1 MISLGKFQILTSESD
16 ACFPCLYLCSCSPGD
31 SLSTITNDLCLSTL
45 FLSIIVSKL
54 IKTYLLLTNYNSW
67 ILCTK
72 FYSKNQIICTKS
84 WTKYPI
90 YSSDGGAITSFW
102 PPLCFGFHIN
112 ILFSM
117 EFTWRLQLCSVLH
130 IWLSGGQEVIV
141 DEMVWCDVMSSD
153 CQVHNSLQTQPQGL
167 AILLPPPSLEM
178 LAESQQELSEEDL
191 CWSGQRSVVLLLV
204 Q

>member
-1 MISLGKFQILTSESD
+1 MRVSLKSHG
-16 ACFPCLYLCSCSPGD
+16 
-31 SLSTITNDLCLSTL
+31 
-45 FLSIIVSKL
+45 
-54 IKTYLLLTNYNSW
+54 TY
-67 ILCTK
+67 
-72 FYSKNQIICTKS
+72 
-84 WTKYPI
+84 
-90 YSSDGGAITSFW
+90 
-102 PPLCFGFHIN
+102 CFGFHIN

-117 EFTWRLQLCSVLH
+117 EFTRRLQLCSVLH

-191 CWSGQRSVVLLLV
+191 CWSGQRSVVLFLV
-204 Q
+204 QLTPAGTQLISEDDRCELSLGLSGSPPAGQLSSISVKLLRRHLDTGQHHKAPGCYQLTPGPARGRSEAATPGLLRNSSRSYLLLEFFNVETTS